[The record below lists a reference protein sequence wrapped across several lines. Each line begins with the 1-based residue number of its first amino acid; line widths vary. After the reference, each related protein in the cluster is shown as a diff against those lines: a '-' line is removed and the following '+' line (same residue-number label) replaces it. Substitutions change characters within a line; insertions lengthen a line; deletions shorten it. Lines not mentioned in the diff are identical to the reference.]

1 MNMTNKKYVYYV
13 TVEKSFL
20 FFSWS
25 MRVIVTL
32 DDYMNSDLI
41 KKIENKCDG
50 VVTFFHLM
58 EY

>member
-13 TVEKSFL
+13 TLEKSFL
-20 FFSWS
+20 FFRWS
-25 MRVIVTL
+25 TCLIRIQ
-32 DDYMNSDLI
+32 DCYMNSDMI
-41 KKIENKCDG
+41 QKIENKFDG